1 MPSSEESEAIDKKIS
16 AAQLKRLR
24 ELSDLWRRYDQ
35 VYSDWAQMHGVSTNA
50 MTLIEEMY
58 VRPEGVEPAEIADY
72 LGIPRQTMTTTLDGL
87 EKRGFLG
94 RFPHSTDRRRKVVRF
109 TEEGCKVAEELIGE
123 LHKWELEALTAIS
136 AREGEGAFVT
146 VRKLCDG
153 LVAGLGPR
161 KTRRGAGQ

>member
-1 MPSSEESEAIDKKIS
+1 MPSSDESAGTDKKIS

-87 EKRGFLG
+87 ERRGFLG

-109 TEEGCKVAEELIGE
+109 TEEGSKVAEALIGE
-123 LHKWELEALTAIS
+123 LHKWELEALTSIS

-146 VRKLCDG
+146 VKKLCDG

-161 KTRRGAGQ
+161 KNRRGAGQ